1 MRNPETASIIERLIA
16 CRDTLK
22 VVEGQFAVNLQP
34 ERAVMADA
42 ANALDAYDKTM
53 QRIAEAPSPTPPAGD
68 GWEPIE
74 TAPKDGTDVLLAGA
88 LGGGWRVTVGHWT
101 TDEECRTPIGDCGG
115 ECRCIE
121 YDYHDPSWISWDGG
135 FCDPW
140 PATHWQPLPAPPE
153 QAPTPQGEGRGE

>member
-68 GWEPIE
+68 GWEPISEFVE
-74 TAPKDGTDVLLAGA
+74 TAYDQQVLVGNADWDAPITVEAYQLRPESVAAWRGA
-88 LGGGWRVTVGHWT
+88 PTHFH
-101 TDEECRTPIGDCGG
+101 TPI
-115 ECRCIE
+115 
-121 YDYHDPSWISWDGG
+121 
-135 FCDPW
+135 
-140 PATHWQPLPAPPE
+140 PLPPP
-153 QAPTPQGEGRGE
+153 PVSKGEA

>member
-74 TAPKDGTDVLLAGA
+74 TAPKDGTTILVWSQLYGGVAVLAYWDSDKYA
-88 LGGGWRVTVGHWT
+88 KTPKPFWATSSQRYVGKT
-101 TDEECRTPIGDCGG
+101 AERKFP
-115 ECRCIE
+115 
-121 YDYHDPSWISWDGG
+121 P
-135 FCDPW
+135 
-140 PATHWQPLPAPPE
+140 THWRPLPPP
-153 QAPTPQGEGRGE
+153 PVSKGEK

>member
-1 MRNPETASIIERLIA
+1 VRNPETASIIERLIA

-74 TAPKDGTDVLLAGA
+74 TALTGVEIIVYWPAFLLDDDDNLTSTPAPGGHG
-88 LGGGWRVTVGHWT
+88 LVGVSRNDHGGWEPIEALNCYGSRFD
-101 TDEECRTPIGDCGG
+101 DEFEHGD
-115 ECRCIE
+115 
-121 YDYHDPSWISWDGG
+121 P
-135 FCDPW
+135 
-140 PATHWQPLPAPPE
+140 THWRPLPPP
-153 QAPTPQGEGRGE
+153 PVSKGEG

>member
-74 TAPKDGTDVLLAGA
+74 TAPKDSSAFI
-88 LGGGWRVTVGHWT
+88 GWNGSVRQWT
-101 TDEECRTPIGDCGG
+101 RWLEGEWWSPESHFEWTP
-115 ECRCIE
+115 
-121 YDYHDPSWISWDGG
+121 
-135 FCDPW
+135 
-140 PATHWQPLPAPPE
+140 THWRPLPTPP
-153 QAPTPQGEGRGE
+153 AKGEKL

>member
-68 GWEPIE
+68 GWRMVPVEPTEAMQEAGGQSI
-74 TAPKDGTDVLLAGA
+74 AHPSAYMGGAGPMRRRLAA
-88 LGGGWRVTVGHWT
+88 QYYRAML
-101 TDEECRTPIGDCGG
+101 
-115 ECRCIE
+115 
-121 YDYHDPSWISWDGG
+121 
-135 FCDPW
+135 
-140 PATHWQPLPAPPE
+140 AAAPP
-153 QAPTPQGEGRGE
+153 PVSKGEKL